1 MGLATRLGKTGQPA
15 GGLTQGEMTTCRRVN
30 AGMGNWPAIVSKDVW
45 RMAVRQEDVERVR
58 ERLAANGWPLD
69 EAREELE

>member
-15 GGLTQGEMTTCRRVN
+15 GGLTQGEMTTCRGVN
-30 AGMGNWPAIVSKDVW
+30 AGMGNWPAIVSE
-45 RMAVRQEDVERVR
+45 AVRQEDVQRVR
-58 ERLAANGWPLD
+58 ERLAANGWPFD